1 MPAVKMRKLVS
12 ISGLLWRRVIS
23 SLRARRMFR
32 VLEDGKTH
40 AIAHHFSTGKWTQVE
55 ANDKGVNPVPR
66 NIDGGL
72 DTPSS

>member
-1 MPAVKMRKLVS
+1 VEE
-12 ISGLLWRRVIS
+12 GNLLAQGAKDVLW
-23 SLRARRMFR
+23 FR